1 MYCLVYQ
8 WSLAT
13 LYLGAPNTCSLTMSL
28 AMSVEAVVLSEPEVG
43 RYRYL
48 MATAQPSHYWLL
60 KRYAVDFEGCAGY
73 KYESY
78 K

>member
-13 LYLGAPNTCSLTMSL
+13 LYLGAPDTCSLTMSL

-43 RYRYL
+43 RYQYL

>member
-43 RYRYL
+43 RYWYL